1 MIDPISAITMATS
14 AYSMVTK
21 MVAAGREFED
31 TAQQLG
37 KWFGAVSDLRRA
49 EQQNKNP
56 PLFKKLFA
64 SGSIEEEALAL
75 LMHTKK
81 IAQQEQELR
90 TLLMYR
96 YGANAWDEL
105 TAMRRKIAKQREE
118 TIYRQQELR
127 QNVKDSFLM
136 LVLILLC
143 IGIVGSTVY
152 WVGTVKLWW

>member
-14 AYSMVTK
+14 AYNMVTR

-37 KWFGAVSDLRRA
+37 KWYGAVADLRRA

-64 SGSIEEEALAL
+64 SGSIEEESLAL

-81 IAQQEQELR
+81 IREQEYDLKVM
-90 TLLMYR
+90 LNMR
-96 YGANAWDEL
+96 YGPNAWEEL
-105 TAMRRKIAKQREE
+105 ITLRRKIAKQREE

-127 QNVKDSFLM
+127 QRIIDSFFI

-143 IGIVGSTVY
+143 IGIISGAIY